1 MSFLFLST
9 AYMDNDDMIVYDRID
24 DFKVFNTVRK
34 RDLEESDF
42 IFVDD
47 DSGVDLSFCQDYVAD
62 ILKGYT
68 TDDLSVVRD
77 NLDFDEYRDSTFFLM
92 MS

>member
-1 MSFLFLST
+1 
-9 AYMDNDDMIVYDRID
+9 MIVYDRID

-34 RDLEESDF
+34 RELEESDF